1 MKLTKKI
8 YYGFFV
14 IPSLILSCIAAYSI
28 YSFSRIDRQ
37 IQAIYDERVIPLE
50 QLKIVLDGYGISII
64 DATNKVDKRTIT
76 PQAALASINAAMSR
90 IKKNWFAYKE
100 SLLTPEE
107 KQLVEE
113 IENLLEPVNI
123 KIQELQRILSTANKS
138 NINTFPRNL
147 YEAIDPL
154 TEKIKELIS
163 LQSLEAANERKKA
176 SKIYQQTLV
185 LFGLLLISAA
195 IIASSFDLFFSNS
208 INKTLKDIT
217 LTITNTL
224 NEIAIA
230 TEQQE
235 IMTERQTIAVTETN
249 TTIEELNVSS
259 QNTADQAASAVSG
272 AKNTLNLASEGIN
285 AVDQSLEK
293 MSLLKNTVEAI
304 AQQSNRL
311 SEQTEKIG
319 DITNLVSNLANQT
332 NMLALNAT
340 VEAVRA
346 GENGKG
352 FAVVASEIRKLA
364 DQSKQSVEK
373 IDALIVDIKNSIK
386 STVKV
391 TQEGT
396 KAVIESENL
405 AREMVK
411 IFDSVQNAA
420 NEGALSSQQIALIV
434 EQQAGAIKQL
444 FETINALQN
453 TAQQTQTGI
462 SQTKI
467 GTKKLSETAMK
478 LNGEI

>member
-1 MKLTKKI
+1 MKLITKI

-28 YSFSRIDRQ
+28 YSFYRIDRQ

-50 QLKIVLDGYGISII
+50 QLKIVLDGYRISII
-64 DATNKVDKRTIT
+64 NATNKLDKKNIT
-76 PQAALASINAAMSR
+76 PQAALASINVAMST
-90 IKKNWFAYKE
+90 IEKNWFTYKQT
-100 SLLTPEE
+100 LLTPEE

-113 IENLLEPVNI
+113 IENLLEPVDI
-123 KIQELQRILSTANKS
+123 KIQELQRILSTENKS
-138 NINTFPRNL
+138 NINTLPRNL
-147 YEAIDPL
+147 YEVIDPL
-154 TEKIKELIS
+154 TEKIKELIY

-396 KAVIESENL
+396 KAVVDSENL

-434 EQQAGAIKQL
+434 EQQAGAIEQV
-444 FETINALQN
+444 FEAINALQN
-453 TAQQTQTGI
+453 AAQQTKTSI
-462 SQTKI
+462 FQTKI

>member
-1 MKLTKKI
+1 
-8 YYGFFV
+8 
-14 IPSLILSCIAAYSI
+14 
-28 YSFSRIDRQ
+28 
-37 IQAIYDERVIPLE
+37 
-50 QLKIVLDGYGISII
+50 
-64 DATNKVDKRTIT
+64 
-76 PQAALASINAAMSR
+76 MS
-90 IKKNWFAYKE
+90 
-100 SLLTPEE
+100 
-107 KQLVEE
+107 Q
-113 IENLLEPVNI
+113 
-123 KIQELQRILSTANKS
+123 
-138 NINTFPRNL
+138 
-147 YEAIDPL
+147 
-154 TEKIKELIS
+154 
-163 LQSLEAANERKKA
+163 
-176 SKIYQQTLV
+176 
-185 LFGLLLISAA
+185 
-195 IIASSFDLFFSNS
+195 
-208 INKTLKDIT
+208 
-217 LTITNTL
+217 
-224 NEIAIA
+224 
-230 TEQQE
+230 
-235 IMTERQTIAVTETN
+235 
-249 TTIEELNVSS
+249 ELNVSS

-285 AVDQSLEK
+285 AVDQSLDK

-396 KAVIESENL
+396 KAVVESENL

-411 IFDSVQNAA
+411 IFGSVQNAA

-434 EQQAGAIKQL
+434 EQQAGAIKQV
-444 FETINALQN
+444 FEAINDLQN
-453 TAQQTQTGI
+453 AAQQTQTGI